1 MAVDISEELFT
12 IKNSIYGSDMRQAI
26 HDALEKLS
34 NSSGGGS
41 GVSTS
46 MALVYSNGLMGEVVD
61 LEEVNG

>member
-34 NSSGGGS
+34 QSSGGGT
-41 GVSTS
+41 GIATS
-46 MALVYSNGLMGEVVD
+46 MSLVYDNGLMGEVVD
-61 LEEVNG
+61 LEEVNS

>member
-41 GVSTS
+41 AVATGVS
-46 MALVYSNGLMGEVVD
+46 LVYNNGLVGEAVD
-61 LEEVNG
+61 LEEVNS

>member
-34 NSSGGGS
+34 NGSGGGS
-41 GVSTS
+41 AVATEF
-46 MALVYSNGLMGEVVD
+46 ALVYNNGLMGEVVD
-61 LEEVNG
+61 LEEVNS

>member
-34 NSSGGGS
+34 NSSGRGS
-41 GVSTS
+41 GIAAS
-46 MALVYSNGLMGEVVD
+46 MSLVYNNGLMGEVVD
-61 LEEVNG
+61 LEEANS